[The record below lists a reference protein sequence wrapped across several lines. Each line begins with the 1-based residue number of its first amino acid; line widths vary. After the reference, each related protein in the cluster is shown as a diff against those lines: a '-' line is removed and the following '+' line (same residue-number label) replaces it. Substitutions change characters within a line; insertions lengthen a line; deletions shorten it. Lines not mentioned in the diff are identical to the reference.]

1 MIYIDANVLYNYIFE
16 TDLTKHAI
24 EVLNMPVPKMTSDT
38 AINEA
43 IFTTLRKLAKEEY
56 GITSTRALKTA
67 LKSGKIDPA
76 IIPRAYSYVKA
87 TMISKNVITVPENV
101 AWDEVIVLAERYRL
115 LPSDARIL
123 ATAIANGAGGLATL
137 DRDFERATELIK
149 LYPKSF
155 WE

>member
-56 GITSTRALKTA
+56 GITSTR
-67 LKSGKIDPA
+67 
-76 IIPRAYSYVKA
+76 VE
-87 TMISKNVITVPENV
+87 NCPEVWQN
-101 AWDEVIVLAERYRL
+101 
-115 LPSDARIL
+115 
-123 ATAIANGAGGLATL
+123 
-137 DRDFERATELIK
+137 
-149 LYPKSF
+149 
-155 WE
+155 